1 MPPPT
6 QRPWRIAHAE
16 TSLGWGGQEIRI
28 LTEMTALRARGH
40 QLLLAAPEQSRI
52 FARAREEQFA
62 VFPLGAEKLS
72 FPVSVLRLCR
82 FLRSEAVDILN
93 PHSSRDGWIAGLA
106 GRLAGVPFIVR
117 SRHFEV
123 PITSPSFSRVVFTRL
138 ADHLITTSP
147 KITAQLQATF
157 SLPDE
162 RVSTVPTGI
171 DPELFYPTGAKASL
185 PAPTDQASWP
195 RIGMIAVLRAA
206 KGHTTLVR
214 AARRLHDTGLPVR
227 LVFAGEGPSRGPI
240 DEEIA
245 RQRLGHCVQFLGY
258 REDVPELL
266 RALDLLAIPSLHE
279 GIPQIA
285 LQALATEV
293 PVVGSDVGGIP
304 SVIEAGQTGRL
315 FPAGNDV
322 ALAETIR
329 TALTQV
335 AAMRSMAEEG
345 RRRVLE
351 RHTVAVMADA
361 LEAIYRRHLPG

>member
-1 MPPPT
+1 MSPT
-6 QRPWRIAHAE
+6 RRWRIAHAE

-40 QLLLAAPEQSRI
+40 RLLLAAPEPSRI
-52 FARAREEQFA
+52 FARAREEQFT
-62 VFPLGAEKLS
+62 VFPLAAGKLS
-72 FPVSVLRLCR
+72 FPVSVVRLGR
-82 FLRSEAVDILN
+82 FLRREAVDILN

-123 PITSPSFSRVVFTRL
+123 PITNPAFSRVVFTRL

-157 SLPDE
+157 TLPDE

-171 DPELFYPTGAKASL
+171 DPELFSPTGAKASL
-185 PAPTDQASWP
+185 PAPPEQAGWP
-195 RIGMIAVLRAA
+195 VIGMIAVLRTA

-214 AARRLHDTGLPVR
+214 AARRLQDTGLPVR
-227 LVFAGEGPSRGPI
+227 LVFAGDGPSRGPV

-245 RQRLGHCVQFLGY
+245 RQRLGHCVQFLGH
-258 REDVPELL
+258 REDVPDLL

-285 LQALATEV
+285 LQALATEL
-293 PVVGSDVGGIP
+293 PVVGSNVGGIP
-304 SVIEAGQTGRL
+304 SVIEDGRTGRL
-315 FPAGNDV
+315 FPAGDDA

-329 TALTQV
+329 AALTQV
-335 AAMRSMAEEG
+335 AATRAMAEAG

-351 RHTVAVMADA
+351 RHSVAVMADA

>member
-1 MPPPT
+1 MEPA
-6 QRPWRIAHAE
+6 RRAWRIAHTE

-40 QLLLAAPEQSRI
+40 RLMLAAPESSRV
-52 FARAREEQFA
+52 FAQAQAAGFA
-62 VFPLGAEKLS
+62 VFPLGAGKLS
-72 FPVSVLRLCR
+72 FPVSVVRLRR
-82 FLRSEAVDILN
+82 FLRREAVDILN

-123 PITSPSFSRVVFTRL
+123 PITNPAFSRVVFTRL

-171 DPELFYPTGAKASL
+171 DPELFSPTGAKASV
-185 PAPTDQASWP
+185 PAPTADQAGWP
-195 RIGMIAVLRAA
+195 LIGMIAVLRSA

-245 RQRLGHCVQFLGY
+245 RQRLGHCVQFLGH

-266 RALDLLAIPSLHE
+266 RSLDLLAIPSLHE

-285 LQALATEV
+285 LQALATGI

-304 SVIEAGQTGRL
+304 SVIEHGRTGRL
-315 FPAGNDV
+315 FPAGNDA
-322 ALAETIR
+322 ALAETLR
-329 TALTQV
+329 AALTDT
-335 AAMRSMAEEG
+335 AATRVMSEAG

-351 RHTVAVMADA
+351 RHSVAVMADA